1 MKLFKNKKTGKMYVT
16 LSEEKDC
23 LVGFDGIPYT
33 GSSDD
38 VEEVSTTAS
47 AQDFRTLY
55 EKADGFSIG
64 CNVSSEDSMKVT
76 IEIMRDNEINKNKR
90 RYKVGDRISFSL
102 KNGENVT
109 ALAVKEETDGMVFIF
124 EDCLSKAYSMNDGLM
139 DMLNNELYKL
149 FPDEIRNAM
158 VSFDDNNMIRIPT
171 EKEIFGVN
179 KYGEKEP
186 DDVKQ
191 FEPMKKRRNRIA
203 LRNDELECYWLKN
216 RGVRGATYFACVS
229 ISGYA
234 SGSYASYSFGV
245 RPLFKIRF
253 VEIENL

>member
-1 MKLFKNKKTGKMYVT
+1 MKLFKNKKTGEMYVT

-23 LVGFDGIPYT
+23 LVGFDGVPYT

-47 AQDFRTLY
+47 AQDFRRLH
-55 EKADGFSIG
+55 EEANGFSIG
-64 CNVSSEDSMKVT
+64 CSVNVEDPTKVT
-76 IEIMRDNEINKNKR
+76 IEITHSATNENKR
-90 RYKVGDRISFSL
+90 KYKVGDKFSFSL
-102 KNGENVT
+102 KNGESVT

-124 EDCLSKAYSMNDGLM
+124 EDCLSKAYPMNDNLM

-149 FPDEIRNAM
+149 FPDKIRDAM
-158 VSFDDNNMIRIPT
+158 VSFDGNSMIRIPT

-179 KYGEKEP
+179 KYGERES

-203 LRNDELECYWLKN
+203 FRNDEFEWYWLKN
-216 RGVRGATYFACVS
+216 RGVRSATYFAIVYY
-229 ISGYA
+229 SGGA
-234 SGSYASYSFGV
+234 SSGNASYSFGV

-253 VEIENL
+253 VEI

>member
-47 AQDFRTLY
+47 AQDFRRLH
-55 EKADGFSIG
+55 EEANGFSIG
-64 CNVSSEDSMKVT
+64 CSVN
-76 IEIMRDNEINKNKR
+76 NENKR
-90 RYKVGDRISFSL
+90 KYKVGDKFSFSL
-102 KNGENVT
+102 KNGESVT

-124 EDCLSKAYSMNDGLM
+124 EDCLSKAYPMNDNLM
-139 DMLNNELYKL
+139 DMLNNELYRL
-149 FPDEIRNAM
+149 FPDKIRDAM
-158 VSFDDNNMIRIPT
+158 VSFDGNSMIRIPT

-179 KYGEKEP
+179 KYGEKES

-191 FEPMKKRRNRIA
+191 FEPMKNRRNRIA
-203 LRNDELECYWLKN
+203 FRNNEFEWYWLKN
-216 RGVRGATYFACVS
+216 RGVGGATYFAFV
-229 ISGYA
+229 GYLGGA
-234 SGSYASYSFGV
+234 GNGSASYSLGV

-253 VEIENL
+253 VEI

>member
-23 LVGFDGIPYT
+23 LVGFDGVPYT

-47 AQDFRTLY
+47 AQDFRRLH
-55 EKADGFSIG
+55 EEANGFSIG
-64 CNVSSEDSMKVT
+64 CSVNVEDPT
-76 IEIMRDNEINKNKR
+76 NENKR
-90 RYKVGDRISFSL
+90 KYKVGDKFSFSL
-102 KNGENVT
+102 KNGESVT

-124 EDCLSKAYSMNDGLM
+124 EDCLSKAYPMNDNLM

-149 FPDEIRNAM
+149 FPDKIRDAM
-158 VSFDDNNMIRIPT
+158 VSFDGNSMIRIPT

-179 KYGEKEP
+179 KYGEKES

-191 FEPMKKRRNRIA
+191 FEPMKNRRNRIA
-203 LRNDELECYWLKN
+203 FRNNEFEWYWLKN
-216 RGVRGATYFACVS
+216 RGVRSATTFADVS
-229 ISGYA
+229 AYGYA
-234 SGSYASYSFGV
+234 NGGNASSFDGV

-253 VEIENL
+253 VEI

>member
-23 LVGFDGIPYT
+23 LVGFDGVPYT

-47 AQDFRTLY
+47 AQDFRRLH
-55 EKADGFSIG
+55 EEANGFSIG
-64 CNVSSEDSMKVT
+64 CSVN
-76 IEIMRDNEINKNKR
+76 NENKR
-90 RYKVGDRISFSL
+90 KYKVGDKFSFSL
-102 KNGENVT
+102 KNGESVT

-124 EDCLSKAYSMNDGLM
+124 EDCLSKAYPMNDNLM

-149 FPDEIRNAM
+149 FPDKIRDAM
-158 VSFDDNNMIRIPT
+158 VSFDGNSMIRIPT

-179 KYGEKEP
+179 KYGEKES

-191 FEPMKKRRNRIA
+191 FEPMKNRRNRIA
-203 LRNDELECYWLKN
+203 FRNNEFEWYWLKN
-216 RGVRGATYFACVS
+216 RGVRSATHFACVAS
-229 ISGYA
+229 TGYA
-234 SGSYASYSFGV
+234 DYYAASFSFGV

-253 VEIENL
+253 VEI

>member
-1 MKLFKNKKTGKMYVT
+1 MKLFKNKKTRKMYVT

-23 LVGFDGIPYT
+23 LVGFDGVPYT
-33 GSSDD
+33 GSLDD

-47 AQDFRTLY
+47 AQDFRRFH
-55 EKADGFSIG
+55 EEAKGFSIG
-64 CNVSSEDSMKVT
+64 CSVNVEDPTKVT
-76 IEIMRDNEINKNKR
+76 IEITHSATNENKR
-90 RYKVGDRISFSL
+90 KYKVGDKFSFSL

-109 ALAVKEETDGMVFIF
+109 ALAVKEEADGMVFIF
-124 EDCLSKAYSMNDGLM
+124 EDCLSKAYSMNDNLM

-149 FPDEIRNAM
+149 FPDEIRDIM

-179 KYGEKEP
+179 KYGEKES

-203 LRNDELECYWLKN
+203 FRNDELEWYWLKN
-216 RGVRGATYFACVS
+216 RGVRSATYFAYVANT
-229 ISGYA
+229 GGA
-234 SGSYASYSFGV
+234 SYTGASYSLGV

>member
-47 AQDFRTLY
+47 AQDFRRLH
-55 EKADGFSIG
+55 EEANGFSIG
-64 CNVSSEDSMKVT
+64 CSVN
-76 IEIMRDNEINKNKR
+76 NENKR
-90 RYKVGDRISFSL
+90 KYKVGDKFSFSL
-102 KNGENVT
+102 KNGESVT

-124 EDCLSKAYSMNDGLM
+124 EDCLSKAYPMNDNLM
-139 DMLNNELYKL
+139 DMLNNELYRL
-149 FPDEIRNAM
+149 FPDKIRDAM
-158 VSFDDNNMIRIPT
+158 VSFDGNSMIRIPT

-179 KYGEKEP
+179 KYGEKES

-191 FEPMKKRRNRIA
+191 FEPMKNRRNRIA
-203 LRNDELECYWLKN
+203 FRNNEFEWYWLKN
-216 RGVRGATYFACVS
+216 RGVRSATIFAFVNLN
-229 ISGYA
+229 GNA
-234 SGSYASYSFGV
+234 DANYASYSFGV

-253 VEIENL
+253 VEI

>member
-47 AQDFRTLY
+47 AQDFRRLH
-55 EKADGFSIG
+55 EEANGFSIG
-64 CNVSSEDSMKVT
+64 CSVN
-76 IEIMRDNEINKNKR
+76 NENKR
-90 RYKVGDRISFSL
+90 KYKVGDKFSFSL
-102 KNGENVT
+102 KNGESVT

-124 EDCLSKAYSMNDGLM
+124 EDCLSKAYPMNDNLM
-139 DMLNNELYKL
+139 DMLNNELYRL
-149 FPDEIRNAM
+149 FPDKIRDAM
-158 VSFDDNNMIRIPT
+158 VSFDGNSMIRIPT

-179 KYGEKEP
+179 KYGEKES

-191 FEPMKKRRNRIA
+191 FEPMKNRRNRIA
-203 LRNDELECYWLKN
+203 FRNNEFEWYWLKN
-216 RGVRGATYFACVS
+216 RGVRGATSFAFVPGDGHAS
-229 ISGYA
+229 ISD
-234 SGSYASYSFGV
+234 ASYSIGV

-253 VEIENL
+253 VEI